1 MPSLPFFLAPVVLL
15 LPLTVET
22 GADPSAE
29 EVRSEQAQ
37 QIRDRR
43 MSPLPLAREAPA
55 WSPVFEGVGPST
67 NEQVRIE
74 RRIILRISPARGPV
88 RQNLTASSSQASPRR
103 RLVERPYAKCVD
115 SEDIGGVADQGDRL
129 AMFTHDRRTLLAKLE
144 KGCSPR
150 DFYRGFY
157 MERSDDGKICINRDR
172 LLSRAG
178 AKCQVTR
185 FTQLA
190 VEPVD

>member
-15 LPLTVET
+15 LPLTVEPGT
-22 GADPSAE
+22 APPVE
-29 EVRSEQAQ
+29 EVRPEQAQ
-37 QIRDRR
+37 QVRDRR

-55 WSPVFEGVGPST
+55 WSPVFEGIGPTT
-67 NEQVRIE
+67 NDQVRIE
-74 RRIILRISPARGPV
+74 RRIIMRISPARGPV
-88 RQNLTASSSQASPRR
+88 RQNLTASSSEASPRR
-103 RLVERPYAKCVD
+103 RIVERPYAKCVD
-115 SEDIGGVADQGDRL
+115 SEDIGGVADHGDRL
-129 AMFTHDRRTLLAKLE
+129 AMFTRDRRTLLARLE
-144 KGCSPR
+144 KGCSAR

-185 FTQLA
+185 FTQLTVEA
-190 VEPVD
+190 VD

>member
-1 MPSLPFFLAPVVLL
+1 MLL

-29 EVRSEQAQ
+29 EVRPEQAQ

-55 WSPVFEGVGPST
+55 WSPLFEGIGPST

>member
-1 MPSLPFFLAPVVLL
+1 MPSLSFFLAPVVLL

-29 EVRSEQAQ
+29 EVRPEQAQ

-55 WSPVFEGVGPST
+55 WSPVFEGIGPST

-190 VEPVD
+190 LEPVD